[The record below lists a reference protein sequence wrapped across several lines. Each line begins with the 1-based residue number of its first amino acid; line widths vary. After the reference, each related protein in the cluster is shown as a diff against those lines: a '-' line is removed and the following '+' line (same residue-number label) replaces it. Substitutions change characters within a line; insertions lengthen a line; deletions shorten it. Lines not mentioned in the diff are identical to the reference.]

1 MPQSELQAQLFGKL
15 TLSAI
20 PYGNPI
26 IMTAVGMSVL
36 FGLLILGWITQKG
49 YWGYLWR
56 EWFTSVD
63 HKRIGVMYIILAVIM
78 MLRGFSDAIL
88 MRLQQAYAEGA
99 GQGFL
104 PPEHYNQIFSAHGT
118 IMIIF
123 VAMPFFIGLMN
134 YVVPLQI
141 GARDV
146 AFPFLNSVSFWL
158 TVASAGLVMVSLAV
172 GDFSQAGWSGYPP
185 LSETEF
191 SPGPGVDYWIWSLQL
206 GGIGTLLTGIN
217 FFVTILKMRAP
228 GMSLM
233 KIPVFTWTI
242 LVTTVLI
249 MLSFPVLTVT
259 LFLLT
264 LDRYLDMHF
273 FTGGMGGNQMM
284 FTNLFWIWGHPE
296 VYIVILPAF
305 GIYSEVVS
313 TFSHKRLFGYTSMVY
328 ATIAIAVL
336 SFVVW
341 LHHFFTMGAGA
352 DVNAFFG
359 IATMVIAVPTGVKI
373 FNWLFTMYRG
383 RIEFTTPM
391 LWSLGFIVTF
401 TIGGMTGVLL
411 SVPGADFMLHNSE
424 FLVAHFHNMLIPGAL
439 FGYFAGYSYWFPK
452 MFGFPLD
459 EKWGRRAFWSWL
471 VGFYLAFMPL
481 YALGFMGMP
490 RRLVHYDNPIWQPYL
505 LVALAGTSLIAY
517 GIFCQGAQLVTSIR
531 NRAALRDKTGD
542 IWGSHSLEWSTTS
555 PPPFYNFSKLPQV
568 EALDAFAYM
577 KEHGIAY
584 RAQAPFGPI
593 HMPRNSGVG
602 VILGALTFV
611 FGFAM
616 VWHIWWMVVAS
627 TLAILAQIV
636 MRANDENVDYL
647 LSADEVALCEKN
659 ASPSASSAA
668 HSNLNLISQ
677 G

>member
-1 MPQSELQAQLFGKL
+1 MFESALFGKL

-20 PYGNPI
+20 PYTNPI
-26 IMTAVGMSVL
+26 IMGAVGGAAL
-36 FGLLILGWITQKG
+36 IGLLVMGWITQQG
-49 YWGYLWR
+49 QWGYLWR
-56 EWFTSVD
+56 EWLTSVD
-63 HKRIGVMYIILAVIM
+63 HKRIGVMYIILAVVM
-78 MLRGFSDAIL
+78 MLRGFSDAIM
-88 MRLQQAYAEGA
+88 MRIHQAYAEGL

-146 AFPFLNSVSFWL
+146 AYPFLNSVSFWL
-158 TVASAGLVMVSLAV
+158 TAASAALVMVSLAV

-185 LSETEF
+185 LSEMQY
-191 SPGPGVDYWIWSLQL
+191 SPGSGVDYWMWSLQL

-217 FFVTILKMRAP
+217 FFVTIIKMRAP
-228 GMSLM
+228 GMSYM

-284 FTNLFWIWGHPE
+284 FTNLFWVWGHPE

-313 TFSHKRLFGYTSMVY
+313 TFSQKRLFGYASMVY
-328 ATIAIAVL
+328 ASIAIAFL
-336 SFVVW
+336 SFIVW

-359 IATMVIAVPTGVKI
+359 IATMIIAVPTGVKI

-383 RIEFTTPM
+383 RIQFTTPM
-391 LWSLGFIVTF
+391 LWSIGFIITF
-401 TIGGMTGVLL
+401 SIGGMTGVLL
-411 SVPGADFMLHNSE
+411 SVPGADFVLHNTE

-439 FGYFAGYSYWFPK
+439 FGYFAGYSFWFPK
-452 MFGFPLD
+452 MFGFRLD

-471 VGFYLAFMPL
+471 GGFYLAFMPL

-505 LVALAGTSLIAY
+505 LVALAGTVLISY
-517 GIFCQGAQLVTSIR
+517 GIFCQVAQLYVSIK
-531 NRAALRDKTGD
+531 NRAALRDTTGD
-542 IWGSHSLEWSTTS
+542 IWNSHSLEWSVTS
-555 PPPFYNFSKLPQV
+555 PPPFYNFAKVPYV
-568 EALDAFAYM
+568 ESLDALSYK
-577 KEHGIAY
+577 KEHGMPI
-584 RAQAPFGPI
+584 RAEAPYSPI

-602 VILGALTFV
+602 VAIGAFTFI
-611 FGFAM
+611 FGFAI
-616 VWHIWWMVVAS
+616 VWHIWWMVIAS
-627 TLAILAQIV
+627 TLAILVSVV
-636 MRANDENVDYL
+636 MRANDEDVDYM
-647 LSADEVALCEKN
+647 LSAEEVARIEKN
-659 ASPSASSAA
+659 GAQASASASSG
-668 HSNLNLISQ
+668 ISHHDMITQ

>member
-1 MPQSELQAQLFGKL
+1 MFESALFGKL

-20 PYGNPI
+20 PYTNPI
-26 IMTAVGMSVL
+26 IMSAIGISAL
-36 FGLLILGWITQKG
+36 IGLLVMGWITQQG
-49 YWGYLWR
+49 HWGYLWR
-56 EWFTSVD
+56 EWLTSVD

-78 MLRGFSDAIL
+78 MLRGFSDAIM
-88 MRLQQAYAEGA
+88 MRIHQAYAEGL

-185 LSETEF
+185 LSEIQF
-191 SPGPGVDYWIWSLQL
+191 SPGSGVDYWMWSLQL

-217 FFVTILKMRAP
+217 FFVTIIKMRAP
-228 GMSLM
+228 GMSYM
-233 KIPVFTWTI
+233 KMPVFTWTI

-273 FTGGMGGNQMM
+273 FTGGMGGNQML
-284 FTNLFWIWGHPE
+284 FTNLFWVWGHPE

-328 ATIAIAVL
+328 ASIAIAFL
-336 SFVVW
+336 SFIVW

-359 IATMVIAVPTGVKI
+359 IATMIIAVPTGVKI

-391 LWSLGFIVTF
+391 LWSIGFIITF
-401 TIGGMTGVLL
+401 SIGGMTGVLL
-411 SVPGADFMLHNSE
+411 SVPGADFVLHNTE

-439 FGYFAGYSYWFPK
+439 FGYFAGYSFWFPK
-452 MFGFPLD
+452 MFGFRLE

-471 VGFYLAFMPL
+471 GGFYLAFMPL

-505 LVALAGTSLIAY
+505 MIALAGTILISY
-517 GIFCQGAQLVTSIR
+517 GIFCQIAQLYVSIK
-531 NRAALRDKTGD
+531 NREALKDTTGD
-542 IWGSHSLEWSTTS
+542 VWDSHSLEWSVTS
-555 PPPFYNFSKLPQV
+555 PPPFYNFAKVPHV
-568 EALDAFAYM
+568 ESLDALSYM
-577 KEHGIAY
+577 KEHGIPH
-584 RAQAPFGPI
+584 RAAAPYSPI
-593 HMPRNSGVG
+593 HMPRNTGVG
-602 VILGALTFV
+602 VAIGAFTFV
-611 FGFAM
+611 FGFAI
-616 VWHIWWMVVAS
+616 VWHIWWMVIAS
-627 TLAILAQIV
+627 TLAILAAV
-636 MRANDENVDYL
+636 VYRANDEDVDYM
-647 LSADEVALCEKN
+647 LSAEEVARIEKN
-659 ASPSASSAA
+659 GAQAAATGSSG
-668 HSNLNLISQ
+668 ISHHDIITQ

>member
-1 MPQSELQAQLFGKL
+1 MFESALFGKL

-20 PYGNPI
+20 PYTNPI
-26 IMTAVGMSVL
+26 IMGAVGGAAL
-36 FGLLILGWITQKG
+36 IGLLVMGWITQQG
-49 YWGYLWR
+49 QWGYLWR
-56 EWFTSVD
+56 EWLTSVD
-63 HKRIGVMYIILAVIM
+63 HKRIGVMYIILAVVM
-78 MLRGFSDAIL
+78 MLRGFSDAIM
-88 MRLQQAYAEGA
+88 MRIHQAYAEGL

-146 AFPFLNSVSFWL
+146 AYPFLNSVSFWL
-158 TVASAGLVMVSLAV
+158 TAASAALVMVSLAV

-185 LSETEF
+185 LSEMQY
-191 SPGPGVDYWIWSLQL
+191 SPGSGVDYWMWSLQL

-217 FFVTILKMRAP
+217 FFVTIIKMRAP
-228 GMSLM
+228 GMSYM

-284 FTNLFWIWGHPE
+284 FTNLFWVWGHPE

-313 TFSHKRLFGYTSMVY
+313 TFSQKRLFGYASMVY
-328 ATIAIAVL
+328 ASIAIAFL
-336 SFVVW
+336 SFIVW

-359 IATMVIAVPTGVKI
+359 IATMIIAVPTGVKI

-383 RIEFTTPM
+383 RIQFTTPM
-391 LWSLGFIVTF
+391 LWSIGFIITF
-401 TIGGMTGVLL
+401 SIGGMTGVLL
-411 SVPGADFMLHNSE
+411 SVPGADFVLHNTE

-439 FGYFAGYSYWFPK
+439 FGYFAGYSFWFPK
-452 MFGFPLD
+452 MFGFRLD

-471 VGFYLAFMPL
+471 GGFYLAFMPL

-505 LVALAGTSLIAY
+505 LVALAGTVLISY
-517 GIFCQGAQLVTSIR
+517 GIFCQVAQLYVSIK
-531 NRAALRDKTGD
+531 NRAALRDTTGD
-542 IWGSHSLEWSTTS
+542 IWNSHSLEWSVTS
-555 PPPFYNFSKLPQV
+555 PPPFYNFAKVPYV
-568 EALDAFAYM
+568 ESLDALSYK
-577 KEHGIAY
+577 KEHGMPI
-584 RAQAPFGPI
+584 RAEAPYSPI

-602 VILGALTFV
+602 VAIGAFTFI
-611 FGFAM
+611 FGFAI
-616 VWHIWWMVVAS
+616 VWHIWWLVIAS
-627 TLAILAQIV
+627 TLAILVALV
-636 MRANDENVDYL
+636 MRSNDEDVDYM
-647 LSADEVALCEKN
+647 LSAEEVARIEKN
-659 ASPSASSAA
+659 GAQASASAA
-668 HSNLNLISQ
+668 SGLSHHDMITQ

>member
-1 MPQSELQAQLFGKL
+1 MFESALFGKL

-20 PYGNPI
+20 PYTNPI
-26 IMTAVGMSVL
+26 IMGAVEGAAL
-36 FGLLILGWITQKG
+36 IGLLVMGWITQQG
-49 YWGYLWR
+49 QWGYLWR
-56 EWFTSVD
+56 EWLTSVD
-63 HKRIGVMYIILAVIM
+63 HKRIGVMYIILAVVM
-78 MLRGFSDAIL
+78 MLRGFSDAIM
-88 MRLQQAYAEGA
+88 MRIHQAYAEGL

-146 AFPFLNSVSFWL
+146 AYPFLNSVSFWL
-158 TVASAGLVMVSLAV
+158 TAASAALVMVSLAV

-185 LSETEF
+185 LSEMQY
-191 SPGPGVDYWIWSLQL
+191 SPGSGVDYWMWSLQL

-217 FFVTILKMRAP
+217 FFVTIIKMRAP
-228 GMSLM
+228 GMSYM

-284 FTNLFWIWGHPE
+284 FTNLFWVWGHPE

-313 TFSHKRLFGYTSMVY
+313 TFSQKRLFGYASMVY
-328 ATIAIAVL
+328 ASIAIAFL
-336 SFVVW
+336 SFIVW

-359 IATMVIAVPTGVKI
+359 IATMIIAVPTGVKI

-383 RIEFTTPM
+383 RIQFTTPM
-391 LWSLGFIVTF
+391 LWSIGFIITF
-401 TIGGMTGVLL
+401 SIGGMTGVLL
-411 SVPGADFMLHNSE
+411 SVPGADFVLHNTE

-439 FGYFAGYSYWFPK
+439 FGYFAGYSFWFPK
-452 MFGFPLD
+452 MFGFRLD

-471 VGFYLAFMPL
+471 GGFYLAFMPL

-505 LVALAGTSLIAY
+505 LVALAGTVLISY
-517 GIFCQGAQLVTSIR
+517 GIFCQVAQLYVSIK
-531 NRAALRDKTGD
+531 NRAALRDTTGD
-542 IWGSHSLEWSTTS
+542 IWNSHSLEWSVTS
-555 PPPFYNFSKLPQV
+555 PPPFYNFAKVPYV
-568 EALDAFAYM
+568 ESLDALSYK
-577 KEHGIAY
+577 KEHGMPI
-584 RAQAPFGPI
+584 RAEAPYSPI

-602 VILGALTFV
+602 VAIGAFTFI
-611 FGFAM
+611 FGFAI
-616 VWHIWWMVVAS
+616 VWHIWWMVIAS
-627 TLAILAQIV
+627 TLAILVSVV
-636 MRANDENVDYL
+636 MRANDEDVDYM
-647 LSADEVALCEKN
+647 LSAEEVARIEKN
-659 ASPSASSAA
+659 GAQASASASSG
-668 HSNLNLISQ
+668 ISHHDMITQ

>member
-1 MPQSELQAQLFGKL
+1 MFESALFGKL

-20 PYGNPI
+20 PYTNPI
-26 IMTAVGMSVL
+26 IMSAVGGAAL
-36 FGLLILGWITQKG
+36 IGLLIIGWITQQG
-49 YWGYLWR
+49 QWGYLWR
-56 EWFTSVD
+56 EWLTSVD
-63 HKRIGVMYIILAVIM
+63 HKRIGVMYIILAVVM
-78 MLRGFSDAIL
+78 MLRGFSDAIM
-88 MRLQQAYAEGA
+88 MRIHQAYAEGL

-146 AFPFLNSVSFWL
+146 AYPFLNSVSFWL
-158 TVASAGLVMVSLAV
+158 TAASAGLVMVSLAV

-185 LSETEF
+185 LSEMQY
-191 SPGPGVDYWIWSLQL
+191 SPGSGVDYWMWSLQL

-217 FFVTILKMRAP
+217 FFVTIIKMRAP
-228 GMSLM
+228 GMSYM

-284 FTNLFWIWGHPE
+284 FTNLFWVWGHPE

-313 TFSHKRLFGYTSMVY
+313 TFSQKRLFGYASMVY
-328 ATIAIAVL
+328 ASIAIAFL
-336 SFVVW
+336 SFIVW

-359 IATMVIAVPTGVKI
+359 IATMIIAVPTGVQI

-383 RIEFTTPM
+383 RIQFTTPM
-391 LWSLGFIVTF
+391 LWSIGFIITF
-401 TIGGMTGVLL
+401 SIGGMTGVLL
-411 SVPGADFMLHNSE
+411 SVPGADFVLHNTE

-439 FGYFAGYSYWFPK
+439 FGYFAGYSFWFPK
-452 MFGFPLD
+452 MFGFRLD

-471 VGFYLAFMPL
+471 GGFYLAFMPL

-505 LVALAGTSLIAY
+505 LIALAGTVLISY
-517 GIFCQGAQLVTSIR
+517 GIFCQVAQLYVSIK
-531 NRAALRDKTGD
+531 NRAALRDTTGD
-542 IWGSHSLEWSTTS
+542 IWNSHSLEWSVTS
-555 PPPFYNFSKLPQV
+555 PPPFYNFAKVPYV
-568 EALDAFAYM
+568 ESLDALSYK
-577 KEHGIAY
+577 KEHGIPF
-584 RAQAPFGPI
+584 RAEAPYSPI

-602 VILGALTFV
+602 VAIGAFTFV
-611 FGFAM
+611 FGFAI
-616 VWHIWWMVVAS
+616 VWHIWWLVIAS
-627 TLAILAQIV
+627 TLAILVALV
-636 MRANDENVDYL
+636 MRSNDEDVDYM
-647 LSADEVALCEKN
+647 LSAEEVARIEKN
-659 ASPSASSAA
+659 GAQASASAA
-668 HSNLNLISQ
+668 SGLSHHDMITQ

>member
-1 MPQSELQAQLFGKL
+1 MFESALFGKL

-20 PYGNPI
+20 PYTNPI
-26 IMTAVGMSVL
+26 IMSAVGGAAL
-36 FGLLILGWITQKG
+36 IGLLIIGWITQQG
-49 YWGYLWR
+49 QWGYLWR
-56 EWFTSVD
+56 EWLTSVD
-63 HKRIGVMYIILAVIM
+63 HKRIGVMYIILAVVM
-78 MLRGFSDAIL
+78 MLRGFSDAIM
-88 MRLQQAYAEGA
+88 MRIHQAYAEGL

-146 AFPFLNSVSFWL
+146 AYPFLNSVSFWL
-158 TVASAGLVMVSLAV
+158 TAASAGLVMVSLAV

-185 LSETEF
+185 LSEMQY
-191 SPGPGVDYWIWSLQL
+191 SPGSGVDYWMWSLQL

-217 FFVTILKMRAP
+217 FFVTIIKMRAP
-228 GMSLM
+228 GMSYM

-284 FTNLFWIWGHPE
+284 FTNLFWVWGHPE

-313 TFSHKRLFGYTSMVY
+313 TFSQKRLFGYASMVY
-328 ATIAIAVL
+328 ASIAIAFL
-336 SFVVW
+336 SFIVW

-359 IATMVIAVPTGVKI
+359 IATMIIAVPTGVKI

-383 RIEFTTPM
+383 RIQFTTPM
-391 LWSLGFIVTF
+391 LWSIGFIITF
-401 TIGGMTGVLL
+401 SIGGMTGVLL
-411 SVPGADFMLHNSE
+411 SVPGADFVLHNTE

-439 FGYFAGYSYWFPK
+439 FGYFAGYSFWFPK
-452 MFGFPLD
+452 MFGFRLD

-471 VGFYLAFMPL
+471 GGFYLAFMPL

-505 LVALAGTSLIAY
+505 LVALAGTVLISY
-517 GIFCQGAQLVTSIR
+517 GIFCQVAQLYVSIK
-531 NRAALRDKTGD
+531 NRAALRDTTGD
-542 IWGSHSLEWSTTS
+542 IWNSHSLEWSVTS
-555 PPPFYNFSKLPQV
+555 PPPFYNFAKVPYV
-568 EALDAFAYM
+568 ESLDALSYK
-577 KEHGIAY
+577 KEHGMPI
-584 RAQAPFGPI
+584 RAEAPYSPI

-602 VILGALTFV
+602 VAIGAFTFI
-611 FGFAM
+611 FGFAI
-616 VWHIWWMVVAS
+616 VWHIWWMVIAS
-627 TLAILAQIV
+627 TLAILVSVV
-636 MRANDENVDYL
+636 MRANDEDVDYM
-647 LSADEVALCEKN
+647 LSAEEVARIEKN
-659 ASPSASSAA
+659 GAQASASASSG
-668 HSNLNLISQ
+668 ISHHDMITQ

>member
-1 MPQSELQAQLFGKL
+1 MYESELLGKL

-20 PYGNPI
+20 PYHNPI
-26 IMTAVGMSVL
+26 IMGAVGMSAIL
-36 FGLLILGWITQKG
+36 GILLIAWVTYLGK
-49 YWGYLWR
+49 WGYLWR

-63 HKRIGVMYIILAVIM
+63 HKRIGVMYIVLAVVM
-78 MLRGFSDAIL
+78 MLRGFSDAIM
-88 MRLQQAYAEGA
+88 MRIQQASSEGT
-99 GQGFL
+99 GHGFL
-104 PPEHYNQIFSAHGT
+104 PPEHYSQIFSAHGT

-134 YVVPLQI
+134 FAIPLQI

-146 AFPFLNSVSFWL
+146 AYPFLNSVSFWL
-158 TVASAGLVMVSLAV
+158 TAASALLVMVSLAV
-172 GDFSQAGWSGYPP
+172 GDFSQAGWTGYPP
-185 LSETEF
+185 LSETQF

-217 FFVTILKMRAP
+217 FFVTILKMRTP

-233 KIPVFTWTI
+233 KMPVFAWTI

-259 LFLLT
+259 LALLA

-401 TIGGMTGVLL
+401 TVGGMTGVLL

-452 MFGFPLD
+452 MFGFRLD
-459 EKWGRRAFWSWL
+459 EKWGKRAFWSWL
-471 VGFYLAFMPL
+471 AGFYLAFMPL

-505 LVALAGTSLIAY
+505 LVALAGTFLIAY
-517 GIFCQGAQLVTSIR
+517 GIFCQGAQLVVSIR
-531 NRAALRDKTGD
+531 NRAALRDATGD
-542 IWGSHSLEWSTTS
+542 IWGSHSLEWSTAS
-555 PPPFYNFSKLPQV
+555 PPPIYNFAKLPHV
-568 EALDAFAYM
+568 ESLDAFAHM
-577 KEHGIAY
+577 KEHDIPY
-584 RAQAPFGPI
+584 RALAPFSPI
-593 HMPRNSGVG
+593 HMPRNSWMGV
-602 VILGALTFV
+602 VMGAFTFA

-616 VWHIWWMVVAS
+616 VWHIWWIAAAS
-627 TLAILAQIV
+627 ALAILALVV
-636 MRANDENVDYL
+636 MRANDENVDYM
-647 LSADEVALCEKN
+647 LSAEEVARCEKN
-659 ASPSASSAA
+659 TPQPATHTTAGHNDFKP
-668 HSNLNLISQ
+668 ITQ

>member
-1 MPQSELQAQLFGKL
+1 MYESELLGKL

-20 PYGNPI
+20 PYHNPI
-26 IMTAVGMSVL
+26 IMGAVGMSA
-36 FGLLILGWITQKG
+36 ILGILLLVWVTYLGK
-49 YWGYLWR
+49 WGYLWR

-63 HKRIGVMYIILAVIM
+63 HKRIGVMYIVLAVVM
-78 MLRGFSDAIL
+78 MLRGFSDAIM
-88 MRLQQAYAEGA
+88 MRIQQASSEGT
-99 GQGFL
+99 GHGFL
-104 PPEHYNQIFSAHGT
+104 PPEHYSQIFSAHGT

-134 YVVPLQI
+134 FAIPLQI

-146 AFPFLNSVSFWL
+146 AYPFLNSVSFWL
-158 TVASAGLVMVSLAV
+158 TAASALLVMVSLAV
-172 GDFSQAGWSGYPP
+172 GDFSQAGWTGYPP
-185 LSETEF
+185 LSETQF

-217 FFVTILKMRAP
+217 FFVTILKMRTP

-233 KIPVFTWTI
+233 KMPVFAWTI

-259 LFLLT
+259 LALLT

-401 TIGGMTGVLL
+401 TVGGMTGVLL

-452 MFGFPLD
+452 MFGFRLD
-459 EKWGRRAFWSWL
+459 EKWGKRAFWSWL
-471 VGFYLAFMPL
+471 AGFYLAFMPL

-505 LVALAGTSLIAY
+505 LVALAGTFLIAY
-517 GIFCQGAQLVTSIR
+517 GIFCQGAQLVASIR
-531 NRAALRDKTGD
+531 NRAALRDATGD
-542 IWGSHSLEWSTTS
+542 IWGSHSLEWSTAS
-555 PPPFYNFSKLPQV
+555 PPPFYNFAKLPQV
-568 EALDAFAYM
+568 ESLDAFAHM
-577 KEHGIAY
+577 KEHGILH
-584 RAQAPFGPI
+584 RAQAPFSPI
-593 HMPRNSGVG
+593 HMPRNSWMGV
-602 VILGALTFV
+602 VMGAFTFA

-616 VWHIWWMVVAS
+616 VWHIWWIAAAS
-627 TLAILAQIV
+627 ALAILALVV
-636 MRANDENVDYL
+636 MRANDENVDYM
-647 LSADEVALCEKN
+647 LSAEEVARCEKN
-659 ASPSASSAA
+659 T
-668 HSNLNLISQ
+668 SQ
-677 G
+677 PATHTTAGHNDFKPITQG

>member
-1 MPQSELQAQLFGKL
+1 MFQSVLFGKL
-15 TLSAI
+15 TISAI
-20 PYGNPI
+20 PYQNPI
-26 IMTAVGMSVL
+26 IMGAVVASA
-36 FGLLILGWITQKG
+36 LLTMATLGWVTHQG
-49 YWGYLWR
+49 RWGYLWR
-56 EWFTSVD
+56 EWLTSVD
-63 HKRIGVMYIILAVIM
+63 HKRIGVMYLILAAIM
-78 MLRGFSDAIL
+78 LLRGFADAIM
-88 MRLQQAYAEGA
+88 MRVHQAFAEGL

-146 AFPFLNSVSFWL
+146 AYPFLNSVSFWL
-158 TVASAGLVMVSLAV
+158 TVASASLVMVSLAI
-172 GDFSQAGWSGYPP
+172 GDFSQAGWTGYPP
-185 LSETEF
+185 FSEKEF

-206 GGIGTLLTGIN
+206 GGIGTLVTGVN

-233 KIPVFTWTI
+233 KMPVFSWTI

-259 LFLLT
+259 LALLT
-264 LDRYLDMHF
+264 FDRYLDMHF
-273 FTGGMGGNQMM
+273 FTNGMGGNQMM
-284 FTNLFWIWGHPE
+284 FANLFWIWGHPE
-296 VYIVILPAF
+296 VYIVLLPAF

-313 TFSHKRLFGYTSMVY
+313 TFSRKKLFGYASMVY
-328 ATIAIAVL
+328 ATVAIAFL

-359 IATMVIAVPTGVKI
+359 IATGVIAIPTGVKI

-391 LWSLGFIVTF
+391 LWTLGFIVTF
-401 TIGGMTGVLL
+401 AIGGMTGVLL
-411 SVPGADFMLHNSE
+411 SVPGADFVLHNSE
-424 FLVAHFHNMLIPGAL
+424 FLVAHFHNTLIGGVL
-439 FGYFAGYSYWFPK
+439 FGYFAGYTFWFPK
-452 MFGFPLD
+452 MFGFKLD
-459 EKWGRRAFWSWL
+459 EKWGKRAFWSWL

-490 RRLVHYDNPIWQPYL
+490 RRLVHYDNPVWQPYL
-505 LVALAGTSLIAY
+505 MVALAGAFVIAY
-517 GIFCQGAQLVTSIR
+517 GIFCQVVQLVVSIK
-531 NRAALRDKTGD
+531 NREAHRDTTGD
-542 IWGSHSLEWSTTS
+542 AWNSHSLEWSVAS
-555 PPPFYNFSKLPQV
+555 PPPFYNFAKIPHV
-568 EALDAFAYM
+568 ESLDAFAHM
-577 KEHGIAY
+577 KENGIPY
-584 RAQAPFGPI
+584 RAAAPYAPI
-593 HMPRNSGVG
+593 HMPRNSSLGV
-602 VILGALTFV
+602 VIGALTFN

-616 VWHIWWMVVAS
+616 VWHIWLAAAAS
-627 TLAILAQIV
+627 ALAILAV
-636 MRANDENVDYL
+636 VVLRASDEDVDYML
-647 LSADEVALCEKN
+647 PAEEVARHEKN
-659 ASPSASSAA
+659 TSGSDSGRTAVSPTD
-668 HSNLNLISQ
+668 LITQ